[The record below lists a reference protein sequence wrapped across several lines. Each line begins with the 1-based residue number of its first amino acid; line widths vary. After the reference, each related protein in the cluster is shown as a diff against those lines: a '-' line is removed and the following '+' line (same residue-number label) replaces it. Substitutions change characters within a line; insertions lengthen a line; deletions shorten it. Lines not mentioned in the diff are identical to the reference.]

1 VLVPDLVRFS
11 RALVLDLV
19 RFSRAL
25 VLGLVHFSKV
35 LEPDQARFATP
46 VPEQRRSP

>member
-19 RFSRAL
+19 RFS
-25 VLGLVHFSKV
+25 KV

-46 VPEQRRSP
+46 VPGQRRSPS